1 MIPTTAYIHEKFDE
15 FNHLMFEG
23 KLPRVPVRITR
34 ARSYLGLLSYTV
46 KRNLFGKKLYSD
58 FLLSVSAV
66 RDLPENVIDDT
77 VIHEM
82 IHLYIH
88 HNGYGDTGAHGRL
101 FRGMMDRINRSFNR
115 NITVKHEVTEE
126 EKRSDRQ
133 IRAHYICRLRLATG
147 QTAVVVSQKSAVLNL
162 WNEIECSRLVSD
174 FRWFGSINPFFN
186 RYTRS
191 RVFRKYYLS
200 NDEELDRELRDAYPL
215 EREGDIVRVIQD
227 NRRLRK

>member
-23 KLPRVPVRITR
+23 KLPRVPVRVTR
-34 ARSYLGLLSYTV
+34 ARSYLGLLSYKV
-46 KRNLFGKKLYSD
+46 KKGLAGKKRYHD

-66 RDLPENVIDDT
+66 RDLPETVMEDT

-88 HNGYGDTGAHGRL
+88 HNGYEDTSTHGRL
-101 FRGMMDRINRSFNR
+101 FKEVMNRINLSFNR
-115 NITVKHEVTEE
+115 HITVKHEASEE
-126 EKRSDRQ
+126 EKNSDRQ

-147 QTAVVVSQKSAVLNL
+147 QTALVVSQKSSVFNL
-162 WNEIECSRLVSD
+162 WNEIERSQLVTEFS
-174 FRWFGSINPFFN
+174 WYGSINPFFN

-200 NDEELDRELRDAYPL
+200 NDEELDRELRNAYPL
-215 EREGDIVRVIQD
+215 ERDGQIIRVIRD
-227 NRRLRK
+227 NRRPRK

>member
-1 MIPTTAYIHEKFDE
+1 MIPTTAYIHERFDE
-15 FNHLMFEG
+15 FNRLMFEG
-23 KLPRVPVRITR
+23 KLPRVPVRITK

-46 KRNLFGKKLYSD
+46 KRNLFGKKRYGD

-66 RDLPENVIDDT
+66 RDLPENVIEDT

-88 HNGYGDTGAHGRL
+88 HNGYDDTSAHGSL
-101 FRGMMDRINRSFNR
+101 FKEIMNRINISFNR
-115 NITVKHEVTEE
+115 NITVKHEASEE
-126 EKRSDRQ
+126 EKNSDRQ

-147 QTAVVVSQKSAVLNL
+147 QTALVVSQKSALFNL
-162 WNEIECSRLVSD
+162 WNEIERSQLVTEFS
-174 FRWFGSINPFFN
+174 WYGSINPFFN

-215 EREGDIVRVIQD
+215 VRDGKLIRVIRD
-227 NRRLRK
+227 NRRPQK